1 MKKAIIAFVMAT
13 AQLIIEIIEHRRKK
27 K

>member
-1 MKKAIIAFVMAT
+1 MKKAIIAFVVAT
-13 AQLIIEIIEHRRKK
+13 AQLILEIIEHRRKK

>member
-1 MKKAIIAFVMAT
+1 MKKAIIAFVMAA
-13 AQLIIEIIEHRRKK
+13 AQLILEIIEHRRKK